1 MLFLLPVSNS
11 TLVDAVDAVDAVNAV
26 NAVNAVIV
34 A

>member
-11 TLVDAVDAVDAVNAV
+11 TLVDAVDAVNAV